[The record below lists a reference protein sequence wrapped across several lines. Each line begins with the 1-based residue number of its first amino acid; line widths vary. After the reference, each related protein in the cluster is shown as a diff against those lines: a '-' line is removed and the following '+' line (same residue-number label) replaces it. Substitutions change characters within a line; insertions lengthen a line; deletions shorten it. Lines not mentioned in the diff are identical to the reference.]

1 MGEHAFPLT
10 GFLCTTAHV
19 TFGARGGAGG
29 FLLVSCLPM
38 CEQKNNKKTRKGT
51 SFQARHSAVVIFVN
65 QLSFDLQS
73 VNTYSHSRIN
83 LYYSIE
89 YLNVMEDFRLPA
101 PLVGML
107 RASKLTGKPILNF

>member
-38 CEQKNNKKTRKGT
+38 CEQKINNEKGYFFSSPT
-51 SFQARHSAVVIFVN
+51 QRCRHLGYMYDHV
-65 QLSFDLQS
+65 LQ
-73 VNTYSHSRIN
+73 
-83 LYYSIE
+83 
-89 YLNVMEDFRLPA
+89 M
-101 PLVGML
+101 
-107 RASKLTGKPILNF
+107 